1 MQIFG
6 LIAKHGY
13 DDMSLV
19 TDIVVS
25 EEDTAKIMKILEPY
39 ANDGGSIR
47 GTWQDIKNE
56 LAR

>member
-6 LIAKHGY
+6 LIVKHGY
-13 DDMSLV
+13 DDMSLL

-25 EEDTAKIMKILEPY
+25 EEDTEKIMEILKPY
-39 ANDGGSIR
+39 AEEGGSIR

>member
-6 LIAKHGY
+6 LILKHGY
-13 DDMSLV
+13 DDMELL

-25 EEDTAKIMKILEPY
+25 EDDTKKIMDILKPY
-39 ANDGGSIR
+39 ADDGGSIR

>member
-6 LIAKHGY
+6 LIIKHGY

-39 ANDGGSIR
+39 TNDGGSIR
-47 GTWQDIKNE
+47 GTWQDIKDE
-56 LAR
+56 LSR

>member
-6 LIAKHGY
+6 LIVKHGY
-13 DDMSLV
+13 DDMSLL

-25 EEDTAKIMKILEPY
+25 EEDTEKIMEILKPY
-39 ANDGGSIR
+39 VDEGGSIR